1 MKKLTIFLFSLVM
14 FSAFTFAQDNT
25 SKTSMID
32 TWEPINYHP
41 DGANAIFVDDMNG
54 DNTVAGIEARGWF
67 FDDVDGAGT
76 TTTFQGNP
84 AVFTAYEG
92 PDDGY
97 LGENYNGAFGGGL
110 LIDQWLI
117 SPEVTVAM
125 GDTLKFWQ
133 RSPDGSTF
141 PDPLEVWVSTTAG
154 TTAADFDIQIGAFTG
169 STAGWWQFVDL
180 FPTSGTV
187 RFAVR
192 YYTTNGGPGG
202 SESDYIGLDYFEVIS
217 ASGGP
222 TVITIAEAIED
233 LNMDYVPDRLGQ
245 IVTVEGVVFSPN
257 YQSSNNSFYIDDGTA
272 GTDIFMYGPPVFTWA
287 YGDMLQITGE
297 VDQYNGMTEIIPA
310 DSSGWVFISSGN
322 PAPNPILLTLAE
334 YKANAEM
341 YEGSLVGFVSL
352 TLVGG
357 TWPAAGS
364 SANLDLSDGA
374 DTVTFRIDS
383 DTDISGQPEP
393 TWPRDVIGIGSQ
405 FDSSTPPDGG
415 YQIFPRYYATDF
427 LPAGT
432 IPVELSSFAA
442 SVDQNN
448 VTLTWSTA
456 TETNNQGFEIQR
468 SNGNEFFTVGFVSGH
483 GTTTETNNYSYVDI
497 ELTAAS
503 YSYRL
508 KQVDFDGSF
517 AYSSTINV
525 EVTTPV
531 QFELSQNYP
540 NPFNPS
546 TSINF
551 TIPQSSIVTLKVFN
565 ALGEEVKSL
574 VNKQLESGTHSITFD
589 ATDLNSGIYFY
600 RIEAGQYSD
609 VRKMTL
615 IK

>member
-1 MKKLTIFLFSLVM
+1 MIIANVNRSRRSCRSSFRTIARSR
-14 FSAFTFAQDNT
+14 TT
-25 SKTSMID
+25 RRT
-32 TWEPINYHP
+32 
-41 DGANAIFVDDMNG
+41 
-54 DNTVAGIEARGWF
+54 AG
-67 FDDVDGAGT
+67 
-76 TTTFQGNP
+76 
-84 AVFTAYEG
+84 
-92 PDDGY
+92 
-97 LGENYNGAFGGGL
+97 
-110 LIDQWLI
+110 
-117 SPEVTVAM
+117 
-125 GDTLKFWQ
+125 
-133 RSPDGSTF
+133 
-141 PDPLEVWVSTTAG
+141 TTAG

-497 ELTAAS
+497 DLTAAS